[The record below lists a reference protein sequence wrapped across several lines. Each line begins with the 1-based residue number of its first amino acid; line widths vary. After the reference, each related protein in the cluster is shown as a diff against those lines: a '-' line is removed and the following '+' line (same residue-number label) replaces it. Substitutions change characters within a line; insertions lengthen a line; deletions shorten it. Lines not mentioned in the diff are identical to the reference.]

1 VSARDPRTTTTGWT
15 APDDASTAGDAPA
28 ETSGRR
34 VRRAHRRL
42 ALVLTYVAVA
52 AIAIAVALTVAPDS
66 TVTAFGQTVNVGTA
80 PPSLSLEGP
89 GELVLFG
96 QSVPTAVQFLGPIR
110 PRVVLT
116 TIDLNQQV
124 AASFAPGPHAAVA
137 STLGPKLIAG
147 WRNYFFV
154 EIGLVTLVALVLL
167 GAIAGWR
174 RLPVRATLVFAVIGL
189 LVAEV
194 LNLGAIGL
202 AAATVPARLRNV
214 ESLQQLVGQTAAPPL
229 APAAGPAQ
237 PQVQA
242 VVLGDSTAAG
252 LGGPIVSHPTKRD
265 TACGRSSFSFAT
277 TLERVNDWTVENL
290 ACSGATIDSGV
301 LRAQTIGGT
310 RVPAQLAVAKR
321 AVDASTVIV
330 AIGANDLGWS
340 SFLRLCAVVDTCNNR
355 AVDAYFQRSL
365 ETFTRSYLELLR
377 QLSTFPGAPQI
388 VVVQY
393 YLPFDPA
400 QDCLAGM
407 GLTTEKMTVLV
418 DRLRALNDVLAT
430 GAATFGYATAAPDFA
445 GHELCTEQ
453 PYVQGPLDP
462 APMHPNARGEL
473 LIALAVERAIL
484 DTA

>member
-1 VSARDPRTTTTGWT
+1 VSAREPRTTTTGRT
-15 APDDASTAGDAPA
+15 TPEDASTAGDAPA

-34 VRRAHRRL
+34 VRRAHRHVAL
-42 ALVLTYVAVA
+42 ALTYLVVG
-52 AIAIAVALTVAPDS
+52 AIAIAVALAVTPDA
-66 TVTAFGQTVNVGTA
+66 TVTAFGQTVQVGAA
-80 PPSLSLEGP
+80 PPTLSAEGP

-96 QSVPTAVQFLGPIR
+96 QSIPTAVQFLGPIR

-124 AASFAPGPHAAVA
+124 ASSFAPGPHAPVA
-137 STLGPKLIAG
+137 ETLGAKLIAG
-147 WRNYFFV
+147 WRDYFLV
-154 EIGLVTLVALVLL
+154 EIAFVAIVALVLL

-174 RLPVRATLVFAVIGL
+174 RLPGRATLGFVVIGL
-189 LVAEV
+189 LVAEA

-202 AAATVPARLRNV
+202 AAATVPSRLRGV
-214 ESLQQLVGQTAAPPL
+214 QSLQQLVGQTATPPL
-229 APAAGPAQ
+229 AAAPGPAD
-237 PQVQA
+237 PTVQA

-252 LGGPIVSHPTKRD
+252 LGGPIVPEPTKRD
-265 TACGRSSFSFAT
+265 TACGRSSFAFAT

-290 ACSGATIDSGV
+290 ACSGATIPQGILGPQTVGGV
-301 LRAQTIGGT
+301 RM
-310 RVPAQLAVAKR
+310 PAQLAVAKR

-330 AIGANDLGWS
+330 AVGANDLGWS

-377 QLSTFPGAPQI
+377 QLSTLPGTPQ
-388 VVVQY
+388 VVIVQY

-400 QDCLAGM
+400 QDCLADV

-484 DTA
+484 GSA